1 MIAAN
6 GFLSVRRNEEI
17 ASPDLSRL
25 AVDGNKWQNKFDRKW
40 SAMHGTL
47 SDVPPI
53 FFSSKEVYVAVQ
65 CYSESFDLDKKRRE
79 GKINL
84 MRRLICQNMVI
95 LLDGLWMIFLSSQC
109 YWKSSD
115 DTFLFRFFSKLL
127 ISIQNINFFFE
138 FISIKIGKGKKR

>member
-47 SDVPPI
+47 SDVPP
-53 FFSSKEVYVAVQ
+53 
-65 CYSESFDLDKKRRE
+65 
-79 GKINL
+79 
-84 MRRLICQNMVI
+84 
-95 LLDGLWMIFLSSQC
+95 
-109 YWKSSD
+109 
-115 DTFLFRFFSKLL
+115 
-127 ISIQNINFFFE
+127 FFFLRRK
-138 FISIKIGKGKKR
+138 FMLLCNAIRNPSI